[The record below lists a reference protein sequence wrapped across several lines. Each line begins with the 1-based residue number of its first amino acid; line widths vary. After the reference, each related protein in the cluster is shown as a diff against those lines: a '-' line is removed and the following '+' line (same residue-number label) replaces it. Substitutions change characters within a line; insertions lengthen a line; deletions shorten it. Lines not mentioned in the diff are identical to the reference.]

1 MVRVPGRTPTLGE
14 TAERRCAQAWGLR
27 RGTGCPITG
36 RPRAPSP
43 LRGLSGSSLMEEE
56 IPAPGDQ
63 SPCPCQRSR
72 PGRER
77 VSPGTR
83 ANTGWALGLS
93 RAEVRE
99 WTWPPGSS
107 GEISLRLPHLSTA
120 SCLEQGEE
128 ATRAKSMKSW
138 KLRLRKGGHTCPGNE
153 MNSGRRLFPPVA
165 MVMRGGAR
173 RETGLSLSRTWT
185 GTGIC
190 AKDACGLGTRDQE
203 SRPRPP
209 PQTWGSRPPAPP
221 PSDPGVQALPSSSDL
236 GVQVPC
242 PTPLRP
248 RGPRLSDPLLIY
260 T

>member
-1 MVRVPGRTPTLGE
+1 MRPGLGPEKRHRVPHHGASTGAFPTPRAVRVFSDGRRDPST
-14 TAERRCAQAWGLR
+14 RR
-27 RGTGCPITG
+27 PK
-36 RPRAPSP
+36 PSP
-43 LRGLSGSSLMEEE
+43 V
-56 IPAPGDQ
+56 PH
-63 SPCPCQRSR
+63 SR

-83 ANTGWALGLS
+83 ANTEWALGLS
-93 RAEVRE
+93 RAEGQE

-120 SCLEQGEE
+120 SRLEQGEE

-138 KLRLRKGGHTCPGNE
+138 KLRLRKGGHTCPGNG

-185 GTGIC
+185 GTGIR
-190 AKDACGLGTRDQE
+190 AKDACGLGARDQE

-221 PSDPGVQALPSSSDL
+221 P
-236 GVQVPC
+236 
-242 PTPLRP
+242 LRP
-248 RGPRLSDPLLIY
+248 RGPRLSDPLPIY